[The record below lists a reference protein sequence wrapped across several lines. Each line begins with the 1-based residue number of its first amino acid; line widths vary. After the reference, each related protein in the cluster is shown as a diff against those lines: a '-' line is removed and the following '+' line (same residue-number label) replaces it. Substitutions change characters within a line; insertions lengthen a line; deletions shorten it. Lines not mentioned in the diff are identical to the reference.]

1 MNVSR
6 QKLFILITLLI
17 GVCLVTGGCSSQKP
31 AKPMP
36 GSPNEVANLVETEA
50 GKVEGINQV
59 TALVADKS
67 IYVGLELKE
76 NQDKQQT
83 TLIEQSVLDRTAYLE
98 PEYNIGVSSDMDI
111 VGKIKDVAMGFA
123 QGNPL
128 STYSNDIMQIDQGI
142 KLKKQA
148 VYPGTGPTSTH

>member
-36 GSPNEVANLVETEA
+36 GTPKEVANLVETEA
-50 GKVEGINQV
+50 GKVDGVNKA
-59 TALVADKS
+59 TALVSDKT
-67 IYVGLELKE
+67 IYVGLELEEE
-76 NQDKQQT
+76 NNKQQIT
-83 TLIEQSVLDRTAYLE
+83 SIEQSVLDRMAYLE
-98 PEYNIGVSSDMDI
+98 PDYNIGVSSDNEI
-111 VGKIKDVAMGFA
+111 VRKIKNVAMGFT

-128 STYSNDIMQIDQGI
+128 STYNNEIMQIDQGI
-142 KLKKQA
+142 KLKKA
-148 VYPGTGPTSTH
+148 AINPETAPTGIK